1 LGTNGLKKWSI
12 ILRREKVMLPS
23 VEGTISF
30 RFFRRNLMD
39 GWGEVG
45 RERSGRERSRRDRE
59 RSEEGRKGG
68 RGEEGVRGLEW
79 MLQTHRKGGADL
91 FPSGAVGQ
99 QIKRSQAC
107 CDKFLPVY

>member
-1 LGTNGLKKWSI
+1 LGTNGLKKRSI

-45 RERSGRERSRRDRE
+45 RERSRRDRE

-79 MLQTHRKGGADL
+79 ML
-91 FPSGAVGQ
+91 
-99 QIKRSQAC
+99 
-107 CDKFLPVY
+107 